1 MLGWRHGA
9 SQTVGIPQRHR
20 FDALKIAQ
28 NNGSLSQMRI
38 WRFGRAL
45 ILAGLIGAGCGSSES
60 PDKARASA
68 PSTSTVA
75 TQAVQLS
82 DIGGQA
88 QPKLRTLKL
97 WLGRE
102 EIITELAM
110 SNQEITNG

>member
-9 SQTVGIPQRHR
+9 SQTVGIARRER
-20 FDALKIAQ
+20 FGALKIAR

-38 WRFGRAL
+38 WSFGRAL
-45 ILAGLIGAGCGSSES
+45 ILAGLVGAGCGSSES
-60 PDKARASA
+60 PDKARASS

-88 QPKLRTLKL
+88 QPKLRILKL
-97 WLGRE
+97 WLGPE
-102 EIITELAM
+102 EMIT
-110 SNQEITNG
+110 